1 VRFCLKTVLLMGAAG
16 RDFHNFNVVF
26 RHNADYRVVA
36 FTATQIPDIA
46 GRRYPSILSGRLYPD
61 GIPIF
66 EENDLEA
73 LITNHSV
80 DVVVFSYSDISHQ
93 NLMHIASRALA
104 VGADFWLLGTE
115 HTQVASRVPVVS
127 VCAVRT
133 GCGKS
138 PVSRLVASELRKHG
152 LKPVV
157 VRHPMPYGDLEAE
170 AVQRFAVFD
179 DLDLQQCTI
188 EEREEY
194 EPHLREGTV
203 VYAGVDYEEILHRA
217 EVEADVILWDGGN
230 NDTPFFKSDLEI
242 VVVDPHRPGHELS
255 YYPGEVNLRRADVV
269 LINKVDTAQRHDIG
283 TVRQNIR
290 VNNRRAVV
298 CETACRVTVDSA
310 ERVTGKRVLVV
321 EDGPTLTHG
330 EMPYGAGVVAA
341 RQCGAAELV
350 DPRPY
355 AVGSIRG
362 TYERY
367 THLTRLL
374 PAMGYS
380 AIQRYELEET
390 IRRTPCDMV
399 LIATPIDLARVIRL
413 DLPNLRVTYEVQEL
427 TTPRLSDLLAKF
439 VHEHEPAIT
448 RAKP

>member
-1 VRFCLKTVLLMGAAG
+1 MKTVLILGAAG
-16 RDFHNFNVVF
+16 RDFHNFNVFF
-26 RHNADYRVVA
+26 RQNLDYQVVA

-46 GRRYPSILSGRLYPD
+46 GRRYPAVLAGRLYPD

-66 EENDLEA
+66 EEKDLES
-73 LITNHSV
+73 LIEDYSV

-93 NLMHIASRALA
+93 NLMHLASRAGA
-104 VGADFWLLGTE
+104 AGADFWLLGPE
-115 HTQVASRVPVVS
+115 HSQIASRVPVIS

-138 PVSRLVASELRKHG
+138 PVSRLVAGELRKHG
-152 LKPVV
+152 RKPVV
-157 VRHPMPYGDLEAE
+157 IRHPMPYGDLAVQ
-170 AVQRFAVFD
+170 AVQRFATLE

-194 EPHLREGTV
+194 EPHICEGTV
-203 VYAGVDYEEILHRA
+203 VYAGVDYEKILHEA
-217 EVEADVILWDGGN
+217 EKEADVILWDGGN
-230 NDTPFFKSDLEI
+230 NDTPFYKSDLEI
-242 VVVDPHRPGHELS
+242 VVVDPHSPGHELS
-255 YYPGEVNLRRADVV
+255 YYPGEVNLRRADVLV
-269 LINKVDTAQRHDIG
+269 INKVDTAQQHDIE

-290 VNNRRAVV
+290 LNNPRASV
-298 CETACRVTVDSA
+298 CEMACRVAVEDP
-310 ERVTGKRVLVV
+310 ELVRGKRALVV

-341 RQCGAAELV
+341 RQCGASELV

-367 THLTRLL
+367 QHLTSLL

-380 AIQRYELEET
+380 DMQRHELEET
-390 IRRTPCDMV
+390 IRRTPCDLV
-399 LIATPIDLARVIRL
+399 IVATPIDLARTIKVER
-413 DLPNLRVTYEVQEL
+413 PNLRVTYAVEEL
-427 TTPRLSDLLAKF
+427 TKPSLADYLANF
-439 VHEHEPAIT
+439 VHEHEPAH
-448 RAKP
+448 AGV